1 MGIIKDTLFGGSE
14 KKAAQAQA
22 NATKEAMQITRE
34 GVEEAKKALDQ
45 MSPLALQMLG
55 GSAQQGI
62 DLLGAAAQNQA
73 NVAQQGNVKAQ
84 EQIANSLPMIQAAL
98 MGQPLDFSKMQA
110 TKLQLPGMDF
120 LKQNVSPLINIPRTA
135 PSQFDK
141 VGQSQNFN
149 ELPYVGPTQYWSGP
163 NTGSQ
168 DAGSNIARLLSGLN
182 FGGNSP
188 AGRVDHR

>member
-1 MGIIKDTLFGGSE
+1 MGIIKDALFGGSE

-22 NATKEAMQITRE
+22 NATKEAMQITKE

-62 DLLGAAAQNQA
+62 DLLGAATQKQAALAQE
-73 NVAQQGNVKAQ
+73 GNIKAQ

-98 MGQPLDFSKMQA
+98 MGQPLDLSKMQA
-110 TKLQLPGMDF
+110 SKLQLPSMDF
-120 LKQNVSPLINIPRTA
+120 LKQNVSPLINIPNNA

-141 VGQSQNFN
+141 VGQSQDFN
-149 ELPYVGPTQYWSGP
+149 GFPYVGPIQNWSAPGT
-163 NTGSQ
+163 N
-168 DAGSNIARLLSGLN
+168 SNVAKLLSGIS
-182 FGGNSP
+182 FGSSGGNSAP
-188 AGRVDHR
+188 GRVAYR